1 MKKKKKKCDEAAVA
15 SGIFGVNTKIK
26 IKICTVSSF
35 FFAKNIHKHA
45 FFRRWQGNTRLMVG
59 VCSKINGSS
68 FFSRLLH
75 QRQDKYRN
83 TLVRVLLCV
92 YTHEYGKEWYY
103 GTVLQICVFFFNFL
117 KVVKFQN
124 SLNMLNSLE
133 PGCNFTSNQSKIYIN
148 FKFAY
153 FFFKQIFKGRNIL
166 K

>member
-1 MKKKKKKCDEAAVA
+1 MKKKKCDEAAVA

-59 VCSKINGSS
+59 VCSKINGTS
-68 FFSRLLH
+68 FLFRGCCTSA
-75 QRQDKYRN
+75 KIN
-83 TLVRVLLCV
+83 TVTHWCAFYCV
-92 YTHEYGKEWYY
+92 FTRTN
-103 GTVLQICVFFFNFL
+103 TVKSDTTERCFKFAFFFNFL